1 MNHWHPYVIAI
12 LDSKQKVDFSLTLL
26 YFVLYVHSTPP
37 NPNERR
43 ATTIMTTVPPTV
55 EERLARLEG
64 VYDHLA
70 SKADI
75 AELRAIL
82 KDDVARVESDLKGD
96 IARVESGLKGDIAH
110 VQTDIAELKG
120 SVKILLVAMTSGLAL
135 LNIVLR
141 FWPS

>member
-1 MNHWHPYVIAI
+1 
-12 LDSKQKVDFSLTLL
+12 
-26 YFVLYVHSTPP
+26 
-37 NPNERR
+37 
-43 ATTIMTTVPPTV
+43 MTTVPPTI

-70 SKADI
+70 SKADL
-75 AELRAIL
+75 AELRAVL
-82 KDDVARVESDLKGD
+82 KDD
-96 IARVESGLKGDIAH
+96 IARVETDLKADIAR
-110 VQTDIAELKG
+110 VQNDIAELKG

>member
-1 MNHWHPYVIAI
+1 M
-12 LDSKQKVDFSLTLL
+12 
-26 YFVLYVHSTPP
+26 
-37 NPNERR
+37 
-43 ATTIMTTVPPTV
+43 ATIPPTI

-64 VYDHLA
+64 VYEHLA
-70 SKADI
+70 SKGDL

-82 KDDVARVESDLKGD
+82 KDDIARIESDLRADIARIESSFKDD
-96 IARVESGLKGDIAH
+96 IARVQA
-110 VQTDIAELKG
+110 DIAELKG

>member
-1 MNHWHPYVIAI
+1 MA
-12 LDSKQKVDFSLTLL
+12 
-26 YFVLYVHSTPP
+26 
-37 NPNERR
+37 
-43 ATTIMTTVPPTV
+43 TVPPTV

-70 SKADI
+70 SKADL
-75 AELRAIL
+75 AELRVVL
-82 KDDVARVESDLKGD
+82 KDDIAHVESDLKAD
-96 IARVESGLKGDIAH
+96 IARVESGLKDDITH

>member
-1 MNHWHPYVIAI
+1 MA
-12 LDSKQKVDFSLTLL
+12 
-26 YFVLYVHSTPP
+26 
-37 NPNERR
+37 
-43 ATTIMTTVPPTV
+43 TVPPTV

-75 AELRAIL
+75 AELRAVL
-82 KDDVARVESDLKGD
+82 KGDIARVESDLKGD
-96 IARVESGLKGDIAH
+96 IAR

>member
-1 MNHWHPYVIAI
+1 
-12 LDSKQKVDFSLTLL
+12 
-26 YFVLYVHSTPP
+26 
-37 NPNERR
+37 
-43 ATTIMTTVPPTV
+43 MTTVPPTV

-82 KDDVARVESDLKGD
+82 KDDVARVESDLKGN
-96 IARVESGLKGDIAH
+96 IARVESGLKGDIAR

-120 SVKILLVAMTSGLAL
+120 SVKILLAAMTSGLAL

>member
-1 MNHWHPYVIAI
+1 M
-12 LDSKQKVDFSLTLL
+12 
-26 YFVLYVHSTPP
+26 
-37 NPNERR
+37 
-43 ATTIMTTVPPTV
+43 ATMPPTI

-70 SKADI
+70 SKADL

-82 KDDVARVESDLKGD
+82 KDDIARLQAE
-96 IARVESGLKGDIAH
+96 ITRVESGLKEEITRVESGLKEDIARL
-110 VQTDIAELKG
+110 QAEMAELKG
-120 SVKILLVAMTSGLAL
+120 SVKILVVVMTSGLAL

>member
-1 MNHWHPYVIAI
+1 M
-12 LDSKQKVDFSLTLL
+12 
-26 YFVLYVHSTPP
+26 
-37 NPNERR
+37 
-43 ATTIMTTVPPTV
+43 
-55 EERLARLEG
+55 
-64 VYDHLA
+64 YDHLA

-82 KDDVARVESDLKGD
+82 KGDITRVESDLKGD
-96 IARVESGLKGDIAH
+96 IAR

>member
-1 MNHWHPYVIAI
+1 MA
-12 LDSKQKVDFSLTLL
+12 
-26 YFVLYVHSTPP
+26 
-37 NPNERR
+37 
-43 ATTIMTTVPPTV
+43 AVPPTI

-70 SKADI
+70 SKADL

-82 KDDVARVESDLKGD
+82 KDDVARVESDLKAD
-96 IARVESGLKGDIAH
+96 IARVESGLKDNIAH

>member
-1 MNHWHPYVIAI
+1 MA
-12 LDSKQKVDFSLTLL
+12 
-26 YFVLYVHSTPP
+26 
-37 NPNERR
+37 
-43 ATTIMTTVPPTV
+43 TVPPTV

-70 SKADI
+70 SKADL

-82 KDDVARVESDLKGD
+82 KDDIAQVESDLKND
-96 IARVESGLKGDIAH
+96 IARVQA
-110 VQTDIAELKG
+110 DIAELKG
-120 SVKILLVAMTSGLAL
+120 SVKILLIAMTSGLAL

>member
-1 MNHWHPYVIAI
+1 MAI
-12 LDSKQKVDFSLTLL
+12 LDYEQKVDFLLTLL
-26 YFVLYVHSTPP
+26 YLVLYVHSTPP
-37 NPNERR
+37 NPNEKR

-82 KDDVARVESDLKGD
+82 KDDIARVESDLKGD
-96 IARVESGLKGDIAH
+96 IARVESGLKDDVAR